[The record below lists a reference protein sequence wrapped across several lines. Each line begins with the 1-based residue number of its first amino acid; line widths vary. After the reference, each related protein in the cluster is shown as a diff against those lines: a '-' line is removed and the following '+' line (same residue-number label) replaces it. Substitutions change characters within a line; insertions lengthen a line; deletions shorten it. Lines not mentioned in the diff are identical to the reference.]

1 MLHLTILG
9 SGSQGNS
16 AYVTDGDTS
25 LLIDAGLSCKQLCLR
40 LESIGVDPA
49 SLDGI
54 LLTHEHG
61 DHVRGL
67 KVLLRRCEVPLYC
80 NLLTREAMNGTA
92 PESAK
97 WKIFESGNEF
107 EIGGMQIE
115 TFRVAH
121 DAAEPVGFVL
131 KDAESSLGILSDVG
145 WITNL
150 VRSRLEGVQTLFVEA
165 NYDETMLQNDTV
177 RPWSTKQRISSR
189 HGHLSNTQTA
199 ELAAHLAPEGLQQ
212 VVLGHLS
219 GDCNAP
225 EVAAE
230 AIRNAPGCRTIPVL
244 CACQDTPTTEIR
256 VSLRENPLPTAT
268 ETNFLH
274 SKQLEFF

>member
-16 AYVTDGDTS
+16 ALVSDGSTR

-40 LESIGVDPA
+40 LESLGVDPA

-67 KVLLRRCEVPLYC
+67 KVLLRKCEVPIYC
-80 NLLTREAMNGTA
+80 NLQTREAMNGTS

-97 WKIFESGNEF
+97 WKIFESGNSF
-107 EIGGMQIE
+107 EVGRIEIE

-121 DAAEPVGFVL
+121 DAAEPVGYVL
-131 KDAESSLGILSDVG
+131 RDRQSRLGILSDVG

-150 VRSRLEGVQTLFVEA
+150 VRSRLAGVHTLFVEA
-165 NYDETMLQNDTV
+165 NYDETMLQNDTI
-177 RPWSTKQRISSR
+177 RPWSTKQRIASR
-189 HGHLSNTQTA
+189 HGHLSNDQTA
-199 ELAAHLAPEGLQQ
+199 ELAATLAADGLGQI
-212 VVLGHLS
+212 VLGHLS
-219 GDCNAP
+219 RDCNSP
-225 EVAAE
+225 EM
-230 AIRNAPGCRTIPVL
+230 AIGTVRKAPGCGAMPIT
-244 CACQDTPTTEIR
+244 CACQEAPSAEFKVTLHPIEPEEEDLPSPTE
-256 VSLRENPLPTAT
+256 
-268 ETNFLH
+268 
-274 SKQLEFF
+274 QLEFF

>member
-1 MLHLTILG
+1 
-9 SGSQGNS
+9 
-16 AYVTDGDTS
+16 
-25 LLIDAGLSCKQLCLR
+25 
-40 LESIGVDPA
+40 
-49 SLDGI
+49 
-54 LLTHEHG
+54 

-67 KVLLRRCEVPLYC
+67 KVLLRRCEVPVYC

-92 PESAK
+92 PQNAK

-107 EIGGMQIE
+107 EIGGIQIE

-131 KDAESSLGILSDVG
+131 KDRESSIGVLSDVG

-165 NYDETMLQNDTV
+165 NYDEVMLQNDTV

-199 ELAAHLAPEGLQQ
+199 ELTSHLASGGLQQ

-230 AIRNAPGCRTIPVL
+230 AIRSAPGCGEISVF
-244 CACQDTPTTEIR
+244 CACQDTPSPEIQASLRRITANTTEE
-256 VSLRENPLPTAT
+256 SGFFP
-268 ETNFLH
+268 